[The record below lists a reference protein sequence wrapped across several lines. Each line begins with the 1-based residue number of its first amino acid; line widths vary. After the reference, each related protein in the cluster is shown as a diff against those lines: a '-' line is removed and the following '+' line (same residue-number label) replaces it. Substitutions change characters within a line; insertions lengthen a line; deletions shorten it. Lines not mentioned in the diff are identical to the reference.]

1 VTWAESYHG
10 QLRATVGD
18 DRVVIFV
25 GARCVVR
32 DAGGQILLI
41 KRSDNGAWS
50 NPAGAMELGDTFAT
64 CAAREL
70 WEETGLTATS
80 LVPFAV
86 YSGPHASTNQY
97 GHTYQVVTMAFL
109 VESWTGELVRETDET
124 TDAGFFAPGAMP
136 EGVADSVATILADL
150 ATYEATGKFVAK

>member
-1 VTWAESYHG
+1 MSWADSYHG
-10 QLRATVGD
+10 RLRETVGD
-18 DRVVIFV
+18 DRVVLFV

-32 DAGGQILLI
+32 DAGGRILLI
-41 KRSDNGAWS
+41 KRSDNGTWS
-50 NPAGAMELGDTFAT
+50 NPAGAMELGDTMET

-80 LVPFAV
+80 LVPFAI

-109 VESWTGELVRETDET
+109 VESWTGDLVRETDET
-124 TDAGFFAPGAMP
+124 TDAGFYPPDALPR
-136 EGVADSVATILADL
+136 GVAASVPVVLADL
-150 ATYEATGKFVAK
+150 AAFEATGKFVAK